1 MNRTRAAVAF
11 SLLVAV
17 GVGYTALRQQARP
30 VAPPGA
36 AVPVAPAI
44 DRPIPVRPDTEPY
57 EPYKFLYTT
66 EQSIQ
71 VFRERCKRDPGDYAS
86 RTTLGALF
94 LRLARETGDGANVD
108 RAAEQFDDALKLFD
122 KYGPAKVG
130 RIHVMHAK
138 HRFAE
143 AKSTI
148 EALLKDDPDETE
160 LRVLLFDAN
169 LELGNYDAVE
179 PILAKLEKDL
189 TNPMPPSL
197 MARRARLLELRGDPD
212 GAIALLGR
220 AREADREAEAM
231 RVSLAW
237 YSARIAEVALSQGKL
252 DAAQSAIESAIRDNP
267 GSPAQKVILARVR
280 FAQGKPKE
288 AAAILDEL
296 VKADRDIEAFVA
308 KAGTAPGE
316 LKSLASSQNSDTYLL
331 LGDALAAAGDPAKAK
346 DAYAMADRKIDRESP
361 VAVREL
367 VLNLC
372 DSNHRLPFAL
382 DLAAK
387 EAKARRDVETC
398 DTLAW
403 ALFKN
408 GKLAEADA
416 AAKDALRLGTKDA
429 LFHYHAGAIAH
440 ARNDAARAKE
450 HLANALRIHP
460 HFPAAAEAKRL
471 LAE

>member
-17 GVGYTALRQQARP
+17 GVASMAVRQRTRP
-30 VAPPGA
+30 IAPPGA
-36 AVPVAPAI
+36 SAP

-57 EPYKFLYTT
+57 EPYRYLYST
-66 EQSIQ
+66 EQTIAIY
-71 VFRERCKRDPGDYAS
+71 RERCKRDPGDYAS
-86 RTTLGALF
+86 RTTLGAFF
-94 LRLARETGDGANVD
+94 LRFARETGDGGHVD
-108 RAAEQFDDALKLFD
+108 RAAEQFDDALKLFN

-130 RIHVMHAK
+130 RIHVHLAK

-143 AKSTI
+143 AKAAVET
-148 EALLKDDPDETE
+148 LMKDDDPDDAE

-189 TNPMPPSL
+189 TNPVPPSL

-280 FAQGKPKE
+280 LAQGKPKE

-346 DAYAMADRKIDRESP
+346 DAYAMADRKIDRETP

-372 DSNHRLPFAL
+372 DRNHRLPLAL

-387 EAKARRDVETC
+387 EAKARRDVESC

-408 GKLAEADA
+408 GRLAEADA

-429 LFHYHAGAIAH
+429 LVHYHAGAIAH
-440 ARNDAARAKE
+440 ARKDAARAKE
-450 HLANALRIHP
+450 HLANALRINP
-460 HFPAAAEAKRL
+460 RFPAAAEAKRL